1 MSTPAAREP
10 HYTKIGEW
18 VSECGANGMEAAAY
32 QHLAKRLNHAS
43 GSRIVDPSRARL
55 AADLGLKKPDD
66 VDPYLRGLEALGAI
80 VIHAK
85 KGLRTKY
92 ELPLWPPE
100 GYDGP
105 ANTYAADKWQKDDP
119 KSYAAWRA
127 RRRGLVDAA
136 EAPYAAKR
144 RARVAK
150 STAKK
155 RADVPVVT
163 GRSKGPDVPVTTGT
177 PLPVVTGTHHP
188 VATGT
193 NQDDA
198 NEQTNMGDGRR
209 PTTGSTGQSGGGS
222 AASDKMNPPSQKPKP
237 ASIRIVVEAIPAPLA
252 RLLEKDWPRGLP
264 GEVTD
269 LIEKGL
275 TGEQRTAQQLA
286 DRIGRRWTAFGY
298 EDAALSATSSGL
310 RAPVG
315 VLLELL
321 SASKC
326 WGNNPNCEDGVD
338 RNTDALC
345 PRCEEAREDRIRAA
359 EPASAPE
366 PPRQHPTFTRPPA
379 PLPTP
384 RADIPDTQTYGV
396 NTNLARQTREAV
408 LANKGRVPR

>member
-10 HYTKIGEW
+10 HYTKIAEW

-43 GSRIVDPSRARL
+43 GSRVVDPSRARL

-119 KSYAAWRA
+119 ESYAAWRA

-163 GRSKGPDVPVTTGT
+163 GTSKGPDVPVVTGT

-209 PTTGSTGQSGGGS
+209 PTTGSTRPSGGGS

-237 ASIRIVVEAIPAPLA
+237 ASIRTVVEAIPAPLA

-264 GEVTD
+264 DEVTD

-286 DRIGRRWTAFGY
+286 DRMGRRWTAFGY
-298 EDAALSATSSGL
+298 EDAALSNTSSGV

-326 WGNNPNCEDGVD
+326 WGNNLNCEDGID
-338 RNTDALC
+338 RNTDAPC

-359 EPASAPE
+359 EPAPAPE
-366 PPRQHPTFTRPPA
+366 APREHPTFTPPPA
-379 PLPTP
+379 PLPQP
-384 RADIPDTQTYGV
+384 RVDIPDTQTYGV
-396 NTNLARQTREAV
+396 NPDLARQARQAI
-408 LANKGRVPR
+408 LANRGSVRR

>member
-1 MSTPAAREP
+1 MSTPPAREP

-163 GRSKGPDVPVTTGT
+163 GTSKGPDVPVTTGT

-298 EDAALSATSSGL
+298 EDAALSATSNGL

-338 RNTDALC
+338 RNTDAPC
-345 PRCEEAREDRIRAA
+345 PRCEEDREDRIRAA
-359 EPASAPE
+359 EPDPAPE
-366 PPRQHPTFTRPPA
+366 PPRERPTFTSPPR

-384 RADIPDTQTYGV
+384 RIDISGNQTYGV
-396 NTNLARQTREAV
+396 NTDLARQAREAV